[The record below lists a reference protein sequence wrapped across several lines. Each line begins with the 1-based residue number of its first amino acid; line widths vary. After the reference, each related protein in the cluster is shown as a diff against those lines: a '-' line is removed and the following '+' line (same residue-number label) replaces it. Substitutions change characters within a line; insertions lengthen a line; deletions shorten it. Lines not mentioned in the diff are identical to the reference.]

1 MKCQFNFDHLENIFL
16 KLKTGGHQ
24 SIFFS
29 EAFNSGLPKKAVILR
44 HDLDQD
50 LETALV
56 IAQLESQYELKAT
69 FFVWLESPFYNP
81 FEPRNAETIHK
92 ILNLGHAVGLHI
104 EVNKED
110 VLGDLPQII
119 TVQAKLLESFFA
131 VDCQT
136 VSFHRPNKELLNYN
150 QIIGNRLNA
159 YAPYLID
166 NFHYVSDSRGIW
178 QEECVCKQVN
188 QYKYPYLYLLLHP
201 LWWGN
206 EDLAPNSRV
215 QKYIQHKI
223 GQLEDNCRLHI

>member
-1 MKCQFNFDHLENIFL
+1 MKCQFNFNHLRNIFL
-16 KLKTGGHQ
+16 KLKTGGYQ
-24 SIFFS
+24 PISFADAFS
-29 EAFNSGLPKKAVILR
+29 DSLAEKTVIIR

-56 IAQLESQYELKAT
+56 IAQLESEYELKAT
-69 FFVWLESPFYNP
+69 YFVWLESPFYNP
-81 FEPRNAETIHK
+81 FEPRNAEIIHK
-92 ILNLGHAVGLHI
+92 ILNLGHSLGLHI
-104 EVNKED
+104 EVNKD
-110 VLGDLPQII
+110 LLRDLPQKV
-119 TVQAKLLESFFA
+119 TLQAKLLESFFDVA
-131 VDCQT
+131 CQT

-150 QIIGNRLNA
+150 QIIGNKFNA
-159 YAPYLID
+159 YAPYLIN

-188 QYKYPYLYLLLHP
+188 QGKYPCLYLLLHP

-206 EDLAPNSRV
+206 EDQAPNSRV